1 MLEKDTA
8 MWAIL
13 AVSVRMLA
21 GPDVWVVADEGTFAT
36 QFECQSV
43 LDELV
48 PRTLQEDMR
57 IAWEEG
63 ELKYVCLKVR
73 GVHTANN

>member
-1 MLEKDTA
+1 

-13 AVSVRMLA
+13 AVSIQMLT
-21 GPDVWVVADEGTFAT
+21 GPNVWPVSDEGTFETEA
-36 QFECQSV
+36 ECQAV

-48 PRTLQEDMR
+48 PRTLSEELR

-63 ELKYVCLKVR
+63 QLKYVCLKVR
-73 GVHTANN
+73 PLGRTPN